1 MRRVTDAQVRKLME
15 EMNTHGRVGHAAMK
29 AGMDRKTARKYIAAS
44 KMPSEMAQP
53 RTWRTR
59 EDPFADDWPEL
70 ENVLT
75 QEPNIEAK
83 TLFEELVAKF
93 PGRYH
98 EGQLRTLQR
107 KIRRWRA
114 TKGPEQDVKLAQR
127 HRPGEALQADF
138 TSTGELG
145 VTIQGTA
152 FVHLLCMVV
161 LPYSNWRWATVCMSE
176 SIASLRKG
184 LQRALF
190 QLGKVPKYSQ
200 TDNSTGATCRIAE
213 ADKAKHPG
221 KARVFNQDYLAL
233 MDHYGMIPRTTAV
246 GAKEQNGD
254 VEAANGATKRSLEQ
268 ALLVRGNRDFE
279 SIEAWQLFVDECQR
293 KANLRRGGRIEEELQ
308 VMRELP
314 ASKLPEFVEQHVPV
328 SEWSTIRVKRS
339 AYSVPSRLINREV
352 RVRRYEDRIEVFF
365 GDALQLSCERAVGR
379 TNRIDY
385 RHVIGSLIRKP
396 AGFARYVYREEMFP
410 SLVFRRAFDRIQE
423 VEQSVTQDLEYL
435 RILHLAATTSEA
447 KVEEVLSTMLADD
460 VVPTCEAVKSL
471 VCEPEPATI
480 PTLATFSVDLESY
493 DTLIVEAA

>member
-15 EMNTHGRVGHAAMK
+15 EINTHGRIGHAAMK
-29 AGMDRKTARKYIAAS
+29 AGMDRKTARKYIAAG
-44 KMPSEMAQP
+44 KMPSDMAEA

-59 EDPFADDWPEL
+59 EDPFADDWPDL
-70 ENVLT
+70 ERILK

-83 TLFEELVAKF
+83 TLFEELVAKY
-93 PGRYH
+93 PGRYQ

-107 KIRRWRA
+107 QVRCWRA
-114 TKGPEQDVKLAQR
+114 TSGPEQDVKLAQR
-127 HRPGEALQADF
+127 HRPGDAMQTDF

-145 VTIQGTA
+145 VSIRGVA

-161 LPYSNWRWATVCMSE
+161 LPYSNWRWATVCLSE

-200 TDNSTGATCRIAE
+200 TDNSTGATCRISE
-213 ADKAKHPG
+213 ADKAKFPG
-221 KARVFNQDYLAL
+221 KTRVFNHDYLAL
-233 MDHYGMIPRTTAV
+233 MDHFGMIPRTTAV

-268 ALLVRGNRDFE
+268 ALIVRGSRDFE
-279 SIEAWQLFVDECQR
+279 TVADWQAFVDECQR
-293 KANLRRGGRIEEELQ
+293 KANRRRGGRVEEELKA
-308 VMRELP
+308 MRELP
-314 ASKLPEFVEQHVPV
+314 ASKLPEFVEQHLPV

-339 AYSVPSRLINREV
+339 AYSVPSRLIGREV
-352 RVRRYEDRIEVFF
+352 RVRQYEDRLEVYF

-396 AGFARYVYREEMFP
+396 GGFARYVYREEMFP
-410 SLVFRRAFDRIQE
+410 SLVFRRAFDRIQD

-435 RILHLAATTSEA
+435 RILHLAATTLEA
-447 KVEEVLSTMLADD
+447 TVEAALATMLANN
-460 VVPTCEAVKSL
+460 VVPSAEAVKAL
-471 VCEPEPATI
+471 ICESEPATV
-480 PTLATFSVDLESY
+480 PELGELNVDLKSY
-493 DTLIVEAA
+493 DALIAEAA